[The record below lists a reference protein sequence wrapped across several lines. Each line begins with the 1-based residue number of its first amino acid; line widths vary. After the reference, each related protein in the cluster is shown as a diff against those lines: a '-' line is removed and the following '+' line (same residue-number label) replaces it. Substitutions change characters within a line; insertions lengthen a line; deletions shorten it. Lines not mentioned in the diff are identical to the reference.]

1 MTFLWQL
8 KNLLPITV
16 FFFFFVLKW
25 DVSYTGIVK
34 KGRISQL
41 LKTPALE
48 KRTNESCST

>member
-16 FFFFFVLKW
+16 FFVLKW

-34 KGRISQL
+34 KGRISQR